1 MFYERAHHSEGD
13 CPRTTLDFRLPDGMI
28 AGRWKLRVS
37 HRHGRMHAGTPG
49 AAYFLRAASYWK
61 GHRTDMFISILGV
74 VLITAAVL
82 ATVYAVGRLTLGN

>member
-1 MFYERAHHSEGD
+1 MLA
-13 CPRTTLDFRLPDGMI
+13 RL
-28 AGRWKLRVS
+28 
-37 HRHGRMHAGTPG
+37 T
-49 AAYFLRAASYWK
+49 AAYLLRAASYWK